1 MRRILLCTFI
11 LFEFTLFAS
20 NVSISFNFK
29 NYSISELNPD
39 KMVLHFSQAQYTED
53 YIPFL
58 QKVLYEKLS
67 QTYSIKSLITKNCSF
82 AEIELLKELRDTAPK
97 VTITSG
103 ITNGNFNS
111 HIIVSPFFIESG
123 NYKKIIS
130 ISVSMSIAET
140 PNINL
145 RKFNTATN
153 SILSSGSWYKFKIPE
168 SGIYSISFA
177 ELSKLGI
184 LQNEINRSKI
194 SLWSNK
200 SCMLPFQ
207 IGEDVMDDLLQLPLK
222 FENLNNNLF
231 SENSKFHFYAEAGA
245 KRTFNESTQE
255 FEDETN
261 LYSDTNFVFLN
272 VSSLASKEI
281 VGVNSYLPTNTR
293 YDYIKFKH
301 HENEWLNFIKS
312 GKNWVG
318 EQFSENTLSF
328 PFKYYHP
335 ISTTEK
341 VKIHY
346 SVCARSFDYGANKIS
361 LILNKDT
368 VKTSQISKVST
379 VYYNDY
385 VKFSKNNVTYESI
398 IRGDSIALNFY
409 YHQLNN
415 QLAWLD
421 YFSINSTER
430 IVASENQFKFKLTEP
445 ASKIESVNVKCNLM
459 VQSIWDVTFIDN
471 VTELTIE
478 PNDTGFIFN
487 YFSDTIRSFI
497 NFNSSHSLTPIYESI
512 IPNQN
517 LHAKNSS
524 NYLIITTPEFESQA
538 KRLIDLHKR
547 KDNLTGQIVFTEHI
561 YNEFSSGRPEAT
573 AIRNFIKLIYK
584 KGINRADS
592 LKYVL
597 LLGDGSYDSK
607 NRVSNQKNFIPTFQS
622 DNSTK
627 LTSSYVTDDIYGLMD
642 TGEGEYKNGDLL
654 DLSIGR
660 IPVSSNYEAK
670 NVVDKILE
678 YYNEYDKSSVNEYE
692 AKLLTSKGSWKNNI
706 LFMADDEDFNEHMRQ
721 SNYLSKLVDTSI
733 SKLNIKKLFIDSYE
747 EKKTSNGFT
756 NLEANTALK
765 EKLED
770 GVLLINYTGHG
781 GELGWTDE
789 KVFTINDIK
798 EMKNRNRL
806 PLFMTATC
814 EFSRFDNPEHKSAGE
829 YLLTQPQG
837 GAIGLF
843 TTVRLVFSI
852 PNFKLN
858 ETFYKVL
865 ESSIN
870 NSEIRLGDVFKRTK
884 VTNNGGTN
892 DRNFALL
899 GDPAL
904 KLAFPLNNSIVDEV
918 MINNKQSDTIK
929 SLNEGVI
936 RGHISNIKNDLL
948 DNYNGWAEILIF
960 DKVKPLETLDNN
972 NSGNPFSFSTQEDV
986 LFRGRAEV
994 INGLFNAKFYLPKD
1008 VRQDYDFGRISIYAN
1023 DSILGDASGV
1033 FDDIIIGGT
1042 YSLAQED
1049 SKGPSI
1055 EIFLDDSSFVFG
1067 DNVSNTPLL
1076 FADLKDSSGINLIP
1090 TDIGRDITLIIDE
1103 NPELNYNLNE
1113 FYIPSN
1119 KTFKEGNIIFPIDKL
1134 KNGRHSMILK
1144 AYDNQNNSSQAYT
1157 EFIIVESPELAL
1169 NYVLNYPNPFS
1180 SNTGFYFE
1188 HNQSGNQLKV
1198 MIQIY
1203 SVSGKL
1209 VKTINTD
1216 VSAENK
1222 RIGPIKWDGKD
1233 DFGDNIGRGVYIYKV
1248 KVQLGNG
1255 ESEEELQKLVLI
1267 K

>member
-1 MRRILLCTFI
+1 MRRFLTYTLI

-20 NVSISFNFK
+20 DATVSFDFK

-58 QKVLYEKLS
+58 QKVLYQNLTK
-67 QTYSIKSLITKNCSF
+67 TYSITSLTTKNCSYV
-82 AEIELLKELRDTAPK
+82 ERELLKELQDTAPK

-103 ITNGNFNS
+103 VVNGKFNS
-111 HIIVSPFFIESG
+111 HVSVSPFFIESG
-123 NYKKIIS
+123 NYKKITSIS
-130 ISVSMSIAET
+130 ISVPIAET
-140 PNINL
+140 SNITF
-145 RKFNTATN
+145 REFTTVAS
-153 SILSSGSWYKFKIPE
+153 SILSSGNWYKFKIPE

-177 ELSKLGI
+177 ELNNLGI

-194 SLWSNK
+194 SVWSNK
-200 SCMLPFQ
+200 SDMLPLQ
-207 IGEDVMDDLLQLPLK
+207 VGEDAMDDLVQLPLK
-222 FENLNNNLF
+222 FENLNDNLF

-245 KRTFNESTQE
+245 KRTFNESNQG
-255 FEDETN
+255 FQDETN

-281 VGVNSYLPTNTR
+281 VSTNLTLPTNIR
-293 YDYIKFKH
+293 YDYIKFQH

-328 PFKYYHP
+328 SFAYYRP
-335 ISTTEK
+335 ISTPEK
-341 VKIHY
+341 VSIDY
-346 SVCARSFDYGANKIS
+346 SVCARSFDHGTNKIS

-368 VKTSQISKVST
+368 IKTSQISNVSS

-385 VKFSKNNVTYESI
+385 VKFSNNKVAYGSTIQS
-398 IRGDSIALNFY
+398 DSITLDFH

-430 IVASENQFKFKLTEP
+430 IVARKNQFQFKLTEP
-445 ASKIESVNVKCNLM
+445 VFKIESVNVKCNLDI
-459 VQSIWDVTFIDN
+459 QTIWDVTYIDN
-471 VTELTIE
+471 VTELAIE

-497 NFNSSHSLTPIYESI
+497 NFNSSHSLTPVFESI

-524 NYLIITTPEFESQA
+524 NYLIVTTHEFESQA
-538 KRLIDLHKR
+538 RRLIDLHKR
-547 KDNLTGQIVFTEHI
+547 KDNLTGQLVFTEDI
-561 YNEFSSGRPEAT
+561 YNEFSTGRPEAT
-573 AIRNFIKLIYK
+573 AIRNFIKMIYQ
-584 KGINRADS
+584 KGLNTSDS

-642 TGEGEYKNGDLL
+642 NGEGEYKNGDLL

-660 IPVSSNYEAK
+660 IPVSSGYEAK
-670 NVVDKILE
+670 NVVDKIFE
-678 YYNEYDKSSVNEYE
+678 YYDEYDKSSVNEYE

-706 LFMADDEDFNEHMRQ
+706 LFMADDEDSNAHMRQ
-721 SNYLSKLVDTSI
+721 SNSLTKLVETSI
-733 SKLNIKKLFIDSYE
+733 KKLNIKKLFIDSYE
-747 EKKTSNGFT
+747 EKRTSSGFT
-756 NLEANTALK
+756 NLGANTAIK

-789 KVFTINDIK
+789 QVFTVNDIK
-798 EMKNRNRL
+798 KMKNRNRL

-829 YLLTQPQG
+829 YLLTQAQG

-884 VTNNGGTN
+884 TTNNGGTN
-892 DRNFALL
+892 DRNFTLL

-904 KLAFPLNNSIVDEV
+904 KLGFPLNNSIVDEIT
-918 MINNKQSDTIK
+918 INNQQSDTIK

-936 RGHISNIKNDLL
+936 RGHISNINNDLL
-948 DNYNGWAEILIF
+948 ENYNGWAEVLIF
-960 DKVKPLETLDNN
+960 DKVKALETLDNN
-972 NSGNPFSFSTQEDV
+972 NSGDPFSFSTQEDV

-1008 VRQDYDFGRISIYAN
+1008 VRQDYGFGRISIYAN

-1042 YSLAQED
+1042 YSFAQED

-1055 EIFLDDSSFVFG
+1055 EIFLDDSTFVFG
-1067 DNVSNTPLL
+1067 DNTSNTPLL

-1119 KTFKEGNIIFPIDKL
+1119 NTFKEGKIIFPIDKL

>member
-1 MRRILLCTFI
+1 MRRFLTYLLI
-11 LFEFTLFAS
+11 LFEFTLIGG
-20 NVSISFNFK
+20 NTTVSFNFN
-29 NYSISELNPD
+29 NYNISELNPE

-58 QKVLYEKLS
+58 QKILHENLTK
-67 QTYSIKSLITKNCSF
+67 TYSIISLTTENCSF
-82 AEIELLKELRDTAPK
+82 EERELLKELQDTIPK

-103 ITNGNFNS
+103 ITRGKFNS
-111 HIIVSPFFIESG
+111 HVSVFPFFIQSG
-123 NYKKIIS
+123 NYKKITS
-130 ISVSMSIAET
+130 ISVRIPITESS
-140 PNINL
+140 NISF
-145 RKFNTATN
+145 REFTTVT
-153 SILSSGSWYKFKIPE
+153 SSVLSSGNWYKFKIPK

-177 ELSKLGI
+177 ELNNLGI
-184 LQNEINRSKI
+184 LQNEINLTKI
-194 SLWSNK
+194 SVWSNK
-200 SCMLPFQ
+200 SDMLPFQ
-207 IGEDVMDDLLQLPLK
+207 VGEQAMDDLVQLPLK
-222 FENLNNNLF
+222 FENINDNLF
-231 SENSKFHFYAEAGA
+231 SENSRFHFYAEAGA
-245 KRTFNESTQE
+245 KKTYNESNQE
-255 FEDETN
+255 FQNETN

-272 VSSLASKEI
+272 LSSSGSKEI
-281 VGVNSYLPTNTR
+281 VGTNLTLPTTIR
-293 YDYIKFKH
+293 YDYINFQH

-318 EQFSENTLSF
+318 EQFLENNLTF
-328 PFKYYHP
+328 PFTYHHP
-335 ISTTEK
+335 ISKPEK
-341 VKIHY
+341 VNIHY
-346 SVCARSFDYGANKIS
+346 SVCARSFNYATNKIS
-361 LILNKDT
+361 LVLNKDT
-368 VKTSQISKVST
+368 IKTSQISKVSS

-385 VKFSKNNVTYESI
+385 VKFSNNKIAYESTI
-398 IRGDSIALNFY
+398 QNDSITLNFH

-421 YFSINSTER
+421 YFSINSNER
-430 IVASENQFKFKLTEP
+430 IVAEEKQFQFKLTEP
-445 ASKIESVNVKCNLM
+445 VFKIESVNVKCNLDI
-459 VQSIWDVTFIDN
+459 QAIWDVTYIGE
-471 VTELTIE
+471 VKELAIE
-478 PNDTGFIFN
+478 PNDTGFAFN
-487 YFSDTIRSFI
+487 YFSDTIRSFV
-497 NFNSSHSLTPIYESI
+497 NFNSSHSLTPIFESI

-524 NYLIITTPEFESQA
+524 NYLIITTPEFEPQA
-538 KRLIDLHKR
+538 RRLIDLHKR
-547 KDNLTGQIVFTEHI
+547 KDNLTGQLVFAEDI

-573 AIRNFIKLIYK
+573 AIRNFIKLIYQ
-584 KGINRADS
+584 KGLNTSDS

-607 NRVSNQKNFIPTFQS
+607 NRVSSQKNFIPTFQS

-660 IPVSSNYEAK
+660 IPVSSGYEAK
-670 NVVDKILE
+670 NVVDKIYE
-678 YYNEYDKSSVNEYE
+678 YYDEYDISSVNGYE

-706 LFMADDEDFNEHMRQ
+706 LFMADDEDSNEHMRQ
-721 SNYLSKLVDTSI
+721 SNSLTKLVDTSI
-733 SKLNIKKLFIDSYE
+733 KKLNIKKLFIDSYE
-747 EKKTSNGFT
+747 EKRTSSGFT
-756 NLEANTALK
+756 NSDANTALK

-781 GELGWTDE
+781 GELGWTE
-789 KVFTINDIK
+789 EQVFTINDIK
-798 EMKNRNRL
+798 KMTNRNRL

-829 YLLTQPQG
+829 YLLTQAQG

-865 ESSIN
+865 ASSIN

-892 DRNFALL
+892 DRNFTLL

-904 KLAFPLNNSIVDEV
+904 KLTFPLNNSVVDDII
-918 MINNKQSDTIK
+918 INNQQSDTIK

-936 RGHISNIKNDLL
+936 RGHISNINNDLVE
-948 DNYNGWAEILIF
+948 NFNGWAEILIF
-960 DKVKPLETLDNN
+960 DKVKALETLDNN
-972 NSGNPFSFSTQEDV
+972 NSGNPFSFSTQEDI

-994 INGLFNAKFYLPKD
+994 IDGLFNAKFYLPKD

-1023 DSILGDASGV
+1023 DSALGDASGV

-1049 SKGPSI
+1049 TKGPSI
-1055 EIFLDDSSFVFG
+1055 QIFLDDSTFVFG
-1067 DNVSNTPLL
+1067 DNVTNTPIL

-1090 TDIGRDITLIIDE
+1090 TDIGRDITLIIDG

-1119 KTFKEGNIIFPIDKL
+1119 NTFKEGKIIFPLDKL
-1134 KNGRHSMILK
+1134 KDGRHSMILK
-1144 AYDNQNNSSQAYT
+1144 AYDNQNNPSEAYT

-1169 NYVLNYPNPFS
+1169 NHILNYPNPFS
-1180 SNTGFYFE
+1180 SSTGFYFE

-1222 RIGPIKWDGKD
+1222 RVGPIKWNGKD

-1248 KVQLGNG
+1248 KVQLENG
-1255 ESEEELQKLVLI
+1255 EFEEELQKLVLI